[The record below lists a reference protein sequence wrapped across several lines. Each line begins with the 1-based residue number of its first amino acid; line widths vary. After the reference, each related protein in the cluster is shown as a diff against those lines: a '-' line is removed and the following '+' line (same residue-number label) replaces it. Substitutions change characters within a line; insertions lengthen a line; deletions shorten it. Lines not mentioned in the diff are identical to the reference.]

1 LAGFAAK
8 RRRKKVAVAR
18 HYNVRWAQVVRGV
31 RGVGMLTEVR
41 RNGDRRVRFIMAIV
55 SSLALGLSLAACS
68 KCDIPTWRH
77 DSPAGPQSCHD
88 GPSG

>member
-1 LAGFAAK
+1 MLT
-8 RRRKKVAVAR
+8 
-18 HYNVRWAQVVRGV
+18 NVRHH
-31 RGVGMLTEVR
+31 
-41 RNGDRRVRFIMAIV
+41 GDRRVRFVLAIV

-77 DSPAGPQSCHD
+77 DSADGTQSCHD